1 MSIAD
6 NIKQLRKQNHMTQK
20 QLAERSGLAVITI
33 QQYEAGKFSPKPD
46 AVMKLCVGLNC
57 KITDIIDDE
66 TQKYY
71 RMFDNIKKTEN
82 IDYEHFS
89 ENSVHEDGPIR
100 IHHNFSSEDI
110 ENLKEVSTIYKK
122 IENGEKLTE
131 NDLQILKE
139 YNKREELAK
148 KCLKEA
154 LQTMKE
160 KLMPLMRFQSAYE
173 QLNEIGQ
180 EEAAKR
186 VEELTEIERYTKPN
200 TPPKE

>member
-186 VEELTEIERYTKPN
+186 VEELTEIERYTKPT
-200 TPPKE
+200 TPPQE

>member
-110 ENLKEVSTIYKK
+110 ETLKEVSTIYKK

-154 LQTMKE
+154 LQAMKE

-186 VEELTEIERYTKPN
+186 VEELTEIERYTKPT
-200 TPPKE
+200 TPHQE

>member
-160 KLMPLMRFQSAYE
+160 KLMPLMKFQSAYE

-186 VEELTEIERYTKPN
+186 VEELTEIERYTKPT
-200 TPPKE
+200 TPPQE